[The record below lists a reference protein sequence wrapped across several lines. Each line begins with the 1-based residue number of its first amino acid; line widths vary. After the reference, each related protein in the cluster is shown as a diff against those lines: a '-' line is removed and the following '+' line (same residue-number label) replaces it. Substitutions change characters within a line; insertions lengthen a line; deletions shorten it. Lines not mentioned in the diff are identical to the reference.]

1 MSNLDSTS
9 NKHTPAPWPELG
21 EDGEL
26 ISPTCQKTMQPSF
39 EVISS
44 DHSGEMVHSVTM
56 SQWDY
61 DRARVCVN
69 FCAGLSFEQLGM
81 ITSPEMPQPGNK
93 TVYCIALEGDQ
104 VTGALWYHLKSGRD
118 SVMGATGAEL
128 DVPFTLDVPE
138 IATHDEITNL
148 VDQAAW
154 NKSYLAAGVPS

>member
-1 MSNLDSTS
+1 MSIFDSTS
-9 NKHTPAPWPELG
+9 NQHTSAPWPELG

-44 DHSGEMVHSVTM
+44 DHSGEMVHSVSM

-69 FCAGLSFEQLGM
+69 FCADLSFVQGGL
-81 ITSPEMPQPGNK
+81 ITSPEVSQPGNK
-93 TVYCIALEGDQ
+93 TVYCIALEGEQ
-104 VTGALWYHLKSGRD
+104 VTGSLWYHHKSGRD
-118 SVMGATGAEL
+118 SIIGATGAEF
-128 DVPFTLDVPE
+128 DVPFILDVPE
-138 IATHDEITNL
+138 IATHDEITDL

-154 NKSYLAAGVPS
+154 NKTYLAVGVTS